1 MTDIKGAV
9 VLVTG
14 ANGGLGTEFVT
25 QALDLG
31 ASKVYATARNPRD
44 WGDDRVVPL
53 RLDVTDPASVAVA
66 AEVASD
72 VTVVINNAGAATGAS
87 LTDPDLTATRALF
100 ETNFFGPLE
109 VANAF
114 APALA
119 KNGGGALLN
128 VLSVL
133 SWLALGDT
141 YSATKAALWSASN
154 TQRLAWQAQ
163 GTLVTSL
170 YLGYTDT
177 PMTAG
182 VGRSEE
188 RSGGRRPRR
197 VRRSRR
203 GGVRGAGRRPQPPGQ
218 GRAGRTGDR
227 AVPAAGRLS
236 VPTRGALVPT
246 GTPRGPRCPTGVRRG
261 GPDVP
266 PACAERA
273 QMSRSNPSTGPGCT
287 ALVGRHTPVG
297 TSAPGR
303 HTRVGHLCP
312 VGTPG

>member
-182 VGRSEE
+182 VDA
-188 RSGGRRPRR
+188 PKNDPADV
-197 VRRSRR
+197 VRDAY
-203 GGVRGAGRRPQPPGQ
+203 AGLV
-218 GRAGRTGDR
+218 AGEFEVLADDLSHQVKAGL
-227 AVPAAGRLS
+227 AAP
-236 VPTRGALVPT
+236 V
-246 GTPRGPRCPTGVRRG
+246 
-261 GPDVP
+261 
-266 PACAERA
+266 
-273 QMSRSNPSTGPGCT
+273 T
-287 ALVGRHTPVG
+287 ALYPQLAG
-297 TSAPGR
+297 
-303 HTRVGHLCP
+303 
-312 VGTPG
+312 